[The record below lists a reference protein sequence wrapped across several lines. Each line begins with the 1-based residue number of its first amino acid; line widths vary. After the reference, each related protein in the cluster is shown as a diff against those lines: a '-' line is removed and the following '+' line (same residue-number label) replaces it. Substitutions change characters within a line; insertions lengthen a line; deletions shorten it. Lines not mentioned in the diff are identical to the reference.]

1 MRQFLY
7 RHLPLT
13 VLAAVLGLV
22 VLWSMLAPVK
32 GRSHQLLL
40 AFPPG
45 VTVSSMAVPGEIR
58 LTRGVQDVLLL
69 RNSDRVPIVFGPLKI
84 APGRDVRLPFSDEG
98 VFEYVCPA
106 GAGQGGTGARG
117 DRAWPR
123 LRAPGLAPGQPAPV
137 GALPAAA
144 LAAGL
149 MSCGGAPKAG

>member
-13 VLAAVLGLV
+13 VLAAALGLT
-22 VLWSMLAPVK
+22 VLWSMLAPIK

-45 VTVSSMAVPGEIR
+45 VTVSGMTVPGEIR

-69 RNSDRVPIVFGPLKI
+69 RNSDRVPIVFGPLKV

-98 VFEYVCPA
+98 VFEYVCPPVL
-106 GAGQGGTGARG
+106 GKVVRVRVVT
-117 DRAWPR
+117 
-123 LRAPGLAPGQPAPV
+123 APGPGWARLVWRLASLRQWV
-137 GALPAAA
+137 RYLP
-144 LAAGL
+144 LR
-149 MSCGGAPKAG
+149 SPHD